1 VAHYF
6 FHFRDGRGLLRDG
19 EGRDLASVAR
29 MRMAALADARSMIA
43 DDVLHGTIHLEPSI
57 EVEDSKGAAVY
68 SLAFADAVT
77 VMGGRE

>member
-6 FHFRDGRGLLRDG
+6 FHFRDGRSLLRDG
-19 EGRDLASVAR
+19 EGRDFASVAR

-43 DDVLHGTIHLEPSI
+43 DDALHGNVHLEPSI
-57 EVEDSKGAAVY
+57 EVEDAGGAPVY

-77 VMGGRE
+77 VTGGRG

>member
-1 VAHYF
+1 MAHYF
-6 FHFRDGRGLLRDG
+6 FHFRDRRGLLRDG

-43 DDVLHGTIHLEPSI
+43 DDVLHGAVRLDQRI
-57 EVEDSKGAAVY
+57 EVEDAEGARVY

-77 VMGGRE
+77 VTGGKG

>member
-6 FHFRDGRGLLRDG
+6 FHFRDGRSLLRDG

-29 MRMAALADARSMIA
+29 MRMAALAEARSMIA
-43 DDVLHGTIHLEPSI
+43 DDVLHGNVHLDPRI
-57 EVEDSKGAAVY
+57 EVEDSSGAAVY

-77 VMGGRE
+77 VTGGGG